1 MKNNIIPT
9 EMYLTHIREALTNY
23 DIHTI
28 DIANKMALEIGTI
41 TLDTYLAAAHI
52 LVDARLA
59 QI

>member
-1 MKNNIIPT
+1 MKIIPT
-9 EMYLTHIREALTNY
+9 EMYLTHIREALTEY

-28 DIANKMALEIGTI
+28 DIANKMALEIGAI